1 MERSPTAALKCH
13 LPPLGEGVLL
23 SNFSCHLL
31 KFVLEGMG
39 EVGCFPSHVEGRS
52 GCSVLIRTH
61 VFIIASSRRSR
72 VGAGQAL
79 EGSQPHRG
87 TTSGFCGFLLFS

>member
-39 EVGCFPSHVEGRS
+39 QVGCFPSHAEGRS
-52 GCSVLIRTH
+52 GGSVLVRTPA
-61 VFIIASSRRSR
+61 FITASSRRSR

-87 TTSGFCGFLLFS
+87 TMSGFCGFLLFS

>member
-13 LPPLGEGVLL
+13 LLPLGEGVLL

-39 EVGCFPSHVEGRS
+39 QVGCFPSHAEGRS
-52 GCSVLIRTH
+52 GGSVLVRTPA
-61 VFIIASSRRSR
+61 IITASSRRSR
-72 VGAGQAL
+72 VGTGQA
-79 EGSQPHRG
+79 GRQPA
-87 TTSGFCGFLLFS
+87 L